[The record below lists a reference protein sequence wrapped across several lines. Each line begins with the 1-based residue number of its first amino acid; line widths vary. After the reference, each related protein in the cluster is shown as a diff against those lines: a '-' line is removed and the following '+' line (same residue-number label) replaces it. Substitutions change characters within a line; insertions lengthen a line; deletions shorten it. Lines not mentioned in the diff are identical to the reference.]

1 MGTVNIDNSNFDGSS
16 ARIIASITTTGEGYG
31 QWKVAVAVDPQ
42 EWVLTA
48 AQARSQSAMTEIFN
62 AEVQRMLNDPTIKNI
77 PADKEQ
83 VVREAQIVL
92 AKDRPSPMTPPS

>member
-1 MGTVNIDNSNFDGSS
+1 MSSNVQ
-16 ARIIASITTTGEGYG
+16 ITIELTDVEYKGLAY
-31 QWKVAVAVDPQ
+31 VAFDPQ

-62 AEVQRMLNDPTIKNI
+62 AEVQRMLRDPTIKNI

-83 VVREAQIVL
+83 VVRDAQIVL

>member
-1 MGTVNIDNSNFDGSS
+1 MTSNVQ
-16 ARIIASITTTGEGYG
+16 ITIELTDVEYKGLAY
-31 QWKVAVAVDPQ
+31 VAVDPQ

-48 AQARSQSAMTEIFN
+48 AQARSQAAMTEIFN

-83 VVREAQIVL
+83 VVRDAQIVL
-92 AKDRPSPMTPPS
+92 LKDKQSKQSPMTPPSETV